1 MSSIPHSISY
11 VPILPFPDFKWKWA
25 SLQCTES
32 INDPI
37 VLLGVL
43 YRMRKLEILDQGFK
57 YSSPEFTNELRE
69 LSHDIKDSI
78 GVDLAGR
85 GGSRNL
91 IRNSGQYW
99 KATGLIK
106 SDSHSGLIQLTNF
119 GRKVADHEI
128 SQTEFAAYTISH
140 FTLPNPTIQNDNEIK
155 LWRDSGLKIR
165 PLLLILQIL
174 LELKKRN
181 VSRGISTEDIASI
194 IVPLSSQKAALNDY
208 IFFLEE
214 YWNDKIDILKWP
226 NCAKRS
232 NDKRVLREFLLFLS
246 NYGFINESICSSKNR
261 FDDQYILNPLIID
274 EIAALV
280 NRAIANHDLIA
291 DDEEITSEVERKRA
305 KGRPNQANFRRLVL
319 QACERCVITNATMP
333 EILEAAHIKPY
344 KYNGED
350 TAANGFAMRTDIHI
364 LFDTGH
370 LRISPEGNVVLTNRA
385 RLDYGTIIPP
395 RIVIPSFTNL
405 DFVRWRWENYS
416 GY

>member
-1 MSSIPHSISY
+1 MNSIPHSISY
-11 VPILPFPDFKWKWA
+11 VPVLPFPEFKWKWA

-69 LSHDIKDSI
+69 LSQDIKDSI

-106 SDSHSGLIQLTNF
+106 SDSHSGLIQLTTF

-140 FTLPNPTIQNDNEIK
+140 FILPNPTIQNDNEIR
-155 LWRDSGLKIR
+155 LWHDSGLKIR

-181 VSRGISTEDIASI
+181 VSRGISTEDIATI

-214 YWNDKIDILKWP
+214 YWNDKIDISKWP

-232 NDKRVLREFLLFLS
+232 K
-246 NYGFINESICSSKNR
+246 
-261 FDDQYILNPLIID
+261 
-274 EIAALV
+274 
-280 NRAIANHDLIA
+280 
-291 DDEEITSEVERKRA
+291 
-305 KGRPNQANFRRLVL
+305 
-319 QACERCVITNATMP
+319 
-333 EILEAAHIKPY
+333 
-344 KYNGED
+344 
-350 TAANGFAMRTDIHI
+350 
-364 LFDTGH
+364 
-370 LRISPEGNVVLTNRA
+370 
-385 RLDYGTIIPP
+385 
-395 RIVIPSFTNL
+395 
-405 DFVRWRWENYS
+405 
-416 GY
+416 

>member
-1 MSSIPHSISY
+1 MSSIIHSTSF
-11 VPILPFPDFKWKWA
+11 VPILPFADFKWKWA

-32 INDPI
+32 INDPV

-69 LSHDIKDSI
+69 LSHDISDSI

-106 SDSHSGLIQLTNF
+106 SDNHSGLIQLTAF

-128 SQTEFAAYTISH
+128 TQTEFATYTVSH
-140 FTLPNPTIQNDNEIK
+140 FTLPNPIIQNRDEIK
-155 LWRDSGLKIR
+155 LWNDAGLKIR
-165 PLLLILQIL
+165 PLLLILRIL
-174 LELKKRN
+174 IELRKRDIR
-181 VSRGISTEDIASI
+181 RGISAEDIAKI
-194 IVPLSSQKAALNDY
+194 IVPLSSQKATLDDY

-214 YWNDKIDILKWP
+214 YWSGNIDTSKWP
-226 NCAKRS
+226 DCAKRS
-232 NDKRVLREFLLFLS
+232 NDKRVLREFLLFLA
-246 NYGFINESICSSKNR
+246 NYGFTEESVSSAKNR
-261 FDDQYILNPLIID
+261 FDDQYVLNPLIAD
-274 EIAALV
+274 EIAAIV
-280 NRAIANHDLIA
+280 NRALVNNDSIAEE
-291 DDEEITSEVERKRA
+291 EEITSEVERKRA

-333 EILEAAHIKPY
+333 EVLEAAHIKPY

-370 LRISPEGNVVLTNRA
+370 LRISPEGNVVLTQRA

-395 RIVIPSFTNL
+395 RIIIPSVTNL